1 MEVSRLRRQAGCMPP
16 VSEPKLDLKPE
27 PAFTFLFT
35 LLNASED
42 SESDSEIQENLFLDQ
57 EDWGPQQ
64 TSKEMR
70 NLQNDCRRLRE
81 ALITT
86 QADNLILGEKLQN
99 LPTVLYQTLQKETG
113 LGGGSPALHALVD
126 S

>member
-1 MEVSRLRRQAGCMPP
+1 
-16 VSEPKLDLKPE
+16 
-27 PAFTFLFT
+27 
-35 LLNASED
+35 
-42 SESDSEIQENLFLDQ
+42 FLDQ

-113 LGGGSPALHALVD
+113 LGGGSRGNPGGSPALQ
-126 S
+126 